1 MSRLDTPL
9 ESGRGSAV
17 SGNTNTR
24 LSGSWLVIARIVWL
38 VLVVPSLG
46 LFVVSLPVYYK
57 QLQTACVDA
66 VTCNIFGA
74 LTAKGLQELPAI
86 GFSVSGY
93 ATFVMIFFV
102 IIVAIWSGI
111 GFLIFWRRSDDW
123 QALLVALFLVIFNA
137 TFPGSS
143 MSVLAII
150 YPAFGLPIGFLSL
163 LGQVAIVFFLVLF
176 PNGRLVPRWMGLI
189 LLLAILQPIS
199 SVLPPASPLNGNNWP
214 GWLNGLVSVITYGAI
229 IFSQVYRYRRVSNPV
244 ERQQTKWA
252 VLGIII
258 VVTGF
263 IVFGA
268 LFTVFFP
275 SLERPDTPYSMIV
288 NLAYPLLLLFIPFS
302 IGIAVLRSRLWDIDI
317 IINRTLVYGTLTV
330 TLALVYTSVIIALQF
345 LLRGIISQSNDIA
358 IVGSTLVIAALFQP
372 LRHRLQ
378 AIIDRRFYRR
388 KYDAAKT
395 LEAFSA
401 TLRSEVD
408 LSQLSEHLVKVVEE
422 TMQPRFVWLWVRP
435 IAQEGKQE
443 SEPVR
448 ATQGSPHS
456 ATPLPPLL

>member
-1 MSRLDTPL
+1 MSRLDSPV

-17 SGNTNTR
+17 SSNMNTR

-38 VLVVPSLG
+38 VLVVSSLG
-46 LFVVSLPVYYK
+46 FFVVGLPAYYK
-57 QLQTACVDA
+57 QIQTACFNA
-66 VTCNIFGA
+66 VTCNITGA
-74 LTAKGLQELPAI
+74 LTAKGLQGLSGI

-93 ATFVMIFFV
+93 ATFFMIFLI
-102 IIVAIWSGI
+102 IIVAIWSGT

-123 QALLVALFLVIFNA
+123 LALLVALFLVIFNA
-137 TFPGSS
+137 TFPGSP
-143 MSVLAII
+143 MTVLAMN
-150 YPAFGLPIGFLSL
+150 YPALNLPTGFLTV

-189 LLLAILQPIS
+189 LLLAIIQPVTS
-199 SVLPPASPLNGNNWP
+199 ALPPTSPLNQNNWP
-214 GWLNGLVSVITYGAI
+214 GWLSGLVAVITYGAI
-229 IFSQVYRYRRVSNPV
+229 IFSQLYRYRRVSTPV

-252 VLGIII
+252 ILGIII

-275 SLERPDTPYSMIV
+275 SINQPNSPYYLFV

-302 IGIAVLRSRLWDIDI
+302 IGFAILRSRLWDIDV
-317 IINRTLVYGTLTV
+317 IINRALVYGTLTLM
-330 TLALVYTSVIIALQF
+330 LALVYAGVIIGLQF
-345 LLRGIISQSNDIA
+345 LLRGIIGQSSDIA

-372 LRHRLQ
+372 LRRRLQ
-378 AIIDRRFYRR
+378 NVIDRRFYRR

-395 LEAFSA
+395 LAAFSA
-401 TLRSEVD
+401 TLRGEVD
-408 LSQLSEHLVKVVEE
+408 LSELNEHLVRVVEE

-435 IAQEGKQE
+435 MGEEEGKRKMWGRDFAALEQE
-443 SEPVR
+443 YE
-448 ATQGSPHS
+448 
-456 ATPLPPLL
+456 

>member
-1 MSRLDTPL
+1 MSQLDAPR

-24 LSGSWLVIARIVWL
+24 ISGSWLVMARVAWL
-38 VLVVPSLG
+38 VLVVSSLG
-46 LFVVSLPVYYK
+46 LFVVGLPAYYK
-57 QLQTACVDA
+57 QLQIACFDA
-66 VTCNIFGA
+66 VTCNITGA
-74 LTAKGLQELPAI
+74 LTAKGLQGLPAI

-93 ATFVMIFFV
+93 ATFFMIFLI
-102 IIVAIWSGI
+102 IIVAIWSGT

-123 QALLVALFLVIFNA
+123 LALLVALFLVIFNA
-137 TFPGSS
+137 TFPGSP
-143 MSVLAII
+143 MTVLAIK
-150 YPAFGLPIGFLSL
+150 YPALNLPIGFLTL
-163 LGQVAIVFFLVLF
+163 LGQAAIVFFLVLF

-189 LLLAILQPIS
+189 LLLAIIQPVTS
-199 SVLPPASPLNGNNWP
+199 ALPPASPLNQNNWP
-214 GWLNGLVSVITYGAI
+214 GWLDGLVAVTSYGAI
-229 IFSQVYRYRRVSNPV
+229 IFSQIYRYRRMSTPV

-252 VLGIII
+252 ILGIII

-263 IVFGA
+263 IVFGL

-275 SLERPDTPYSMIV
+275 TINQPDSPYYLIV
-288 NLAYPLLLLFIPFS
+288 NLAYPLLLLVIPFS

-330 TLALVYTSVIIALQF
+330 TLALVYVGVIIALQF

-372 LRHRLQ
+372 LRRRLQ
-378 AIIDRRFYRR
+378 NVIDRRFYRR

-401 TLRSEVD
+401 TLRGEVD
-408 LSQLSEHLVKVVEE
+408 LRELSEHLVRVVEE
-422 TMQPRFVWLWVRP
+422 TMQPRFVSLWVRP
-435 IAQEGKQE
+435 MGQEGKRKE
-443 SEPVR
+443 WERDDGSSGVR
-448 ATQGSPHS
+448 DE
-456 ATPLPPLL
+456 